1 MERLPAEYRDP
12 TGHFEAVEF
21 APVEPPAPAPPRVL
35 IPVLLFVATC
45 VSTFYAGCLTSGTI
59 GGGIAFSAA
68 IMTILLA
75 HEFGHFLQARRYH
88 VHASFPYFIPMPI
101 SPIGTMGAVI
111 AMPRGMGD
119 RRALFDIGISG
130 PIAGLIPAIIFS
142 VIGLQMSTIG
152 PMPTPGSAGISLGE
166 PLIFKLLAYLVL
178 GPVPAGGE

>member
-21 APVEPPAPAPPRVL
+21 APVEPPAPARPRVL

-45 VSTFYAGCLTSGTI
+45 VSTFYFVGPAYSV
-59 GGGIAFSAA
+59 A

-75 HEFGHFLQARRYH
+75 HEFGHFLQARRYG
-88 VHASFPYFIPMPI
+88 VHASFPYFIPMPF

-119 RRALFDIGISG
+119 RRALFDIGITG
-130 PIAGLIPAIIFS
+130 PIAGLIPSIIFS
-142 VIGLQMSTIG
+142 IIGLSMSQFQTID
-152 PMPTPGSAGISLGE
+152 A
-166 PLIFKLLAYLVL
+166 
-178 GPVPAGGE
+178 VPRDANVTLSEVQFCSKFFLR